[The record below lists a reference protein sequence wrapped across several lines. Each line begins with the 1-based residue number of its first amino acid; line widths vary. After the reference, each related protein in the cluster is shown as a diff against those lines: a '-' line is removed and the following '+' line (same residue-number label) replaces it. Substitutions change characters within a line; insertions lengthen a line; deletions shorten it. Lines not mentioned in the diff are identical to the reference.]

1 MNKFLVTLN
10 LLALLLFWGSAA
22 SALVDGEAFP
32 WLSVVGLAF
41 PFTVA
46 GVAVA
51 ALCTLLLRW
60 RLLWLPLV
68 GTLLAGGT
76 LREYCPVNLTSPRP
90 KGSLKVVSYN
100 VKMWGQ
106 FLRDADGTYPVA
118 RHLVSLRP
126 DVAALQEAQYC
137 TEEHKHDMIAYFK
150 RHGYHTGTVM
160 IEGNL
165 LTCVSKYPIL
175 RTDTICRSQSNG
187 AIAFHLLL
195 APRDTLVFINAH
207 LYSTHLSPDDLQAY
221 QNMVTKPSAD
231 IKARTQWRTLRKF
244 VAAARE
250 RAIQAKAVAH
260 YVDSLEGKNIIVA
273 GDFNDTP
280 VSYPHHV
287 LCQRLTDAYRA
298 TGNGIGRS
306 YNRNSLYVRIDN
318 IFCSTHWKPYC
329 CHVDDTS
336 ALSDHYPL
344 VAWFKRQ

>member
-10 LLALLLFWGSAA
+10 LLVLLLYWGSAA
-22 SALVDGEAFP
+22 SAFVDGEAFP
-32 WLSVVGLAF
+32 WLSVMGLAF

-46 GVAVA
+46 GVTVT
-51 ALCTLLLRW
+51 ALCTLLLRP

-68 GTLLAGGT
+68 GILLAGST

-100 VKMWGQ
+100 VRMWGE

-126 DVAALQEAQYC
+126 DVAALQEAQYS

-175 RTDTICRSQSNG
+175 RTDTICRSMSNG
-187 AIAFHLLL
+187 VIAFHLLL

-221 QNMVTKPSAD
+221 QSMVTKPSAD

-260 YVDSLEGKNIIVA
+260 YVDSLEGKSIIVA

-306 YNRNSLYVRIDN
+306 YNRDALYVRIDN